1 MTNSIGSFRSIL
13 PLLLFVGVFLG
24 FGIYNNDFYALPS
37 PIAALMGIVSAFFV
51 LKGKIN
57 EKIDTFLKGCGDG
70 KILTMCIIYLLAGA
84 FATVSKATGSVDTIV
99 NLGLNYISPA
109 YFPVGIFLIASFLSF
124 ASGTSVG
131 SIVTLGPIVIDLA
144 EKSGSPLGLMG
155 AALLSGSMFG
165 DNLSVISDTTI
176 AATQS
181 LGCEMKDKFRA
192 NFKLALPAAILAVII
207 LLLIGFNQETSSMV
221 MEEKDFN
228 ILLIL
233 PYLLVIAL
241 SIIGINVFV
250 VLFSG
255 LIFAGILGIGNG
267 TFGVMDFAK
276 TTYEGFTGMT
286 EIFLLSLLTGGLAAL
301 VEKAGGI
308 NFLLRNINKII
319 NSKKTAL
326 LGIGGLVTV
335 ANFCVANNTIA
346 ILISGKVSKEITDKY
361 GLKPQESA
369 SVLDIFACYVQG
381 IIPYGAQILILIS
394 LSNFKMS
401 YLDLIQNSYYLHLL
415 LVITLVSIFLGKK
428 SSKTQLNTTL
438 NKNLNG
444 N

>member
-1 MTNSIGSFRSIL
+1 MTKTHGTFLSIL
-13 PLLLFVGVFLG
+13 PLLLFVGIFLG
-24 FGIYNNDFYALPS
+24 FGIYNQDFYALPS
-37 PIAALMGIVSAFFV
+37 PIAALIGIVSAFV
-51 LKGKIN
+51 LLKGKVN

-99 NLGLNYISPA
+99 NLGLNYISAA
-109 YFPVGIFLIASFLSF
+109 YFPVGIFVIASFLSF

-144 EKSGSPLGLMG
+144 EKSGSPLGLIG
-155 AALLSGSMFG
+155 AALLSGAMFG

-181 LGCEMKDKFRA
+181 LGCEMKDKFRV
-192 NFKLALPAAILAVII
+192 NFKLALPAAIIAIVI
-207 LLLIGFNQETSSMV
+207 LVAIGFSQETSAV
-221 MEEKDFN
+221 PLEQKDYNF
-228 ILLIL
+228 ILIL

-255 LIFAGILGIGNG
+255 LLFAGVLGMGYG
-267 TFGVMDFAK
+267 TFGLMDFAK
-276 TTYEGFTGMT
+276 SSYEGFTSMT

-319 NSKKTAL
+319 SSKKTAL

-346 ILISGKVSKEITDKY
+346 ILISGKVSKEITEKY

-401 YLDLIQNSYYLHLL
+401 YTDLILNSFYLHLL
-415 LVITLVSIFLGKK
+415 LVITLISIFF
-428 SSKTQLNTTL
+428 SSKN
-438 NKNLNG
+438 N
-444 N
+444 

>member
-1 MTNSIGSFRSIL
+1 MTKTHGTFLSIL
-13 PLLLFVGVFLG
+13 PLLLFVGIFLG
-24 FGIYNNDFYALPS
+24 FGIYNQDFYALPS
-37 PIAALMGIVSAFFV
+37 PIAALIGIVSAFV
-51 LKGKIN
+51 LLKGKVN

-99 NLGLNYISPA
+99 NLGLNYISAA
-109 YFPVGIFLIASFLSF
+109 YFPVGIFVIASFLSF

-144 EKSGSPLGLMG
+144 EKSGSPLGLIG
-155 AALLSGSMFG
+155 AALLSGAMFG

-181 LGCEMKDKFRA
+181 LGCEMKDKFRV
-192 NFKLALPAAILAVII
+192 NFKLAFPAAIIAIVI
-207 LLLIGFNQETSSMV
+207 LVVIGFSQETSAV
-221 MEEKDFN
+221 PLEQKDYNF
-228 ILLIL
+228 ILIL

-255 LIFAGILGIGNG
+255 LLFAGVLGMGYG
-267 TFGVMDFAK
+267 TFGLMDFAK
-276 TTYEGFTGMT
+276 SSYEGFTSMT

-346 ILISGKVSKEITDKY
+346 ILISGKVSKEITEKY

-401 YLDLIQNSYYLHLL
+401 YTDLILNSFYLHLL
-415 LVITLVSIFLGKK
+415 LVITLISIFFR
-428 SSKTQLNTTL
+428 SKN
-438 NKNLNG
+438 N
-444 N
+444 

>member
-1 MTNSIGSFRSIL
+1 MTKTHGTFLSIL
-13 PLLLFVGVFLG
+13 PLLLFIGIFLG
-24 FGIYNNDFYALPS
+24 FGIYNQDFYALPS
-37 PIAALMGIVSAFFV
+37 PIAALIGIVSAFV
-51 LKGKIN
+51 LLKGKVN

-99 NLGLNYISPA
+99 NLGLNYISAA
-109 YFPVGIFLIASFLSF
+109 YFPVGIFVIASFLSF

-144 EKSGSPLGLMG
+144 EKSGSPLGLIG
-155 AALLSGSMFG
+155 AALLSGAMFG

-181 LGCEMKDKFRA
+181 LGCEMKDKFRV
-192 NFKLALPAAILAVII
+192 NFKLAFPAAIIAIVI
-207 LLLIGFNQETSSMV
+207 LVAIGFSQETSAV
-221 MEEKDFN
+221 PLEQKDYNF
-228 ILLIL
+228 ILIL

-255 LIFAGILGIGNG
+255 LLFAGVLGMGYG
-267 TFGVMDFAK
+267 TFGLMDFAK
-276 TTYEGFTGMT
+276 SSYEGFTSMT

-346 ILISGKVSKEITDKY
+346 ILISGKVSKEITEKY

-401 YLDLIQNSYYLHLL
+401 YTDLILNSFYLHLL
-415 LVITLVSIFLGKK
+415 LVITLISIFFR
-428 SSKTQLNTTL
+428 SKN
-438 NKNLNG
+438 N
-444 N
+444 

>member
-1 MTNSIGSFRSIL
+1 MTKTNGTFLSIL
-13 PLLLFVGVFLG
+13 PLLLFVGIFLG
-24 FGIYNNDFYALPS
+24 FGIYNQDFYALPS
-37 PIAALMGIVSAFFV
+37 PIAALIGIVSAFV
-51 LKGKIN
+51 LLKGKVN

-99 NLGLNYISPA
+99 NLGLNYISAA
-109 YFPVGIFLIASFLSF
+109 YFPVGIFVIASFLSF

-144 EKSGSPLGLMG
+144 EKSGSPLGLIG
-155 AALLSGSMFG
+155 AALLSGAMFG

-181 LGCEMKDKFRA
+181 LGCEMKDKFRV
-192 NFKLALPAAILAVII
+192 NFKLAFPAAIIAIVI
-207 LLLIGFNQETSSMV
+207 LVAIGFSQETSAV
-221 MEEKDFN
+221 PLEQKDYNF
-228 ILLIL
+228 ILIL

-255 LIFAGILGIGNG
+255 LLFAGVLGMGSG
-267 TFGVMDFAK
+267 TFGLMDFAK
-276 TTYEGFTGMT
+276 SSYEGFTSMT

-346 ILISGKVSKEITDKY
+346 ILISGKVSKEITEKY

-401 YLDLIQNSYYLHLL
+401 YTDLILNSFYLHLL
-415 LVITLVSIFLGKK
+415 LVITLISIFFR
-428 SSKTQLNTTL
+428 SKN
-438 NKNLNG
+438 N
-444 N
+444 

>member
-1 MTNSIGSFRSIL
+1 MTKTHGTFLSIL
-13 PLLLFVGVFLG
+13 PLLLFVGIFLG
-24 FGIYNNDFYALPS
+24 FGIYNQDFYALPS
-37 PIAALMGIVSAFFV
+37 PIAALIGIVSAFV
-51 LKGKIN
+51 LLKGKVN

-84 FATVSKATGSVDTIV
+84 FATISKATGSVDTIV
-99 NLGLNYISPA
+99 NLGLNYISAA
-109 YFPVGIFLIASFLSF
+109 YFPVGIFVIASFLSF

-144 EKSGSPLGLMG
+144 EKSGSPLGLIG
-155 AALLSGSMFG
+155 AALLSGAMFG

-181 LGCEMKDKFRA
+181 LGCEMKDKFRV
-192 NFKLALPAAILAVII
+192 NFKLALPAAIIAIVI
-207 LLLIGFNQETSSMV
+207 LVAIGFSQETSAV
-221 MEEKDFN
+221 PLEQKDYNF
-228 ILLIL
+228 ILIL

-255 LIFAGILGIGNG
+255 LLFAGVLGMGYG
-267 TFGVMDFAK
+267 TFGLMDFAK
-276 TTYEGFTGMT
+276 SSYEGFTSMT

-346 ILISGKVSKEITDKY
+346 ILISGKVSKEITEKY

-401 YLDLIQNSYYLHLL
+401 YTDLILNSFYLHLL
-415 LVITLVSIFLGKK
+415 LVITLISIFFR
-428 SSKTQLNTTL
+428 SKN
-438 NKNLNG
+438 N
-444 N
+444 

>member
-1 MTNSIGSFRSIL
+1 MTKTNGSFTAII
-13 PLLLFVGVFLG
+13 PLLIFVFVFLG
-24 FGIYNNDFYALPS
+24 AGIFNNDFYALPS
-37 PIAALMGIVSAFFV
+37 PVAALIGIVSAFIL
-51 LKGKIN
+51 LKGKVN
-57 EKIDTFLKGCGDG
+57 EKIGTFLKGCGDG

-99 NLGLNYISPA
+99 SLGLNYISA
-109 YFPVGIFLIASFLSF
+109 EYFPVGIFVIASFLSF

-144 EKSGSPLGLMG
+144 EKSGSPLGLIG
-155 AALLSGSMFG
+155 AALLSGAIFG

-181 LGCEMKDKFRA
+181 MGCDMKDKFRA
-192 NFKLALPAAILAVII
+192 NFKLALPAALIAILIFV
-207 LLLIGFNQETSSMV
+207 LIGFNQEPTSV
-221 MEEKDFN
+221 IMEQKDFN
-228 ILLIL
+228 FMLIL
-233 PYLLVIAL
+233 PYLLVITL

-255 LIFAGILGIGNG
+255 LLFAGVLGIGYG
-267 TFGVMDFAK
+267 TFGLMDFAK
-276 TTYEGFTGMT
+276 NTYEGFTSMT

-319 NSKKTAL
+319 SSKKTAL
-326 LGIGGLVTV
+326 LGIGGLVSV

-361 GLKPQESA
+361 ELKPQESA

-401 YLDLIQNSYYLHLL
+401 YTDLVLNSFYLHLL
-415 LVITLVSIFLGKK
+415 LVITLGSIIFKNTKK
-428 SSKTQLNTTL
+428 LTLSKTTI
-438 NKNLNG
+438 
-444 N
+444 

>member
-1 MTNSIGSFRSIL
+1 MTKTNGSFTAII
-13 PLLLFVGVFLG
+13 PLLIFVFVFLG
-24 FGIYNNDFYALPS
+24 AGIYNNDFYALPS
-37 PIAALMGIVSAFFV
+37 PVAALIGIVSAFIL
-51 LKGKIN
+51 LKGKVN
-57 EKIDTFLKGCGDG
+57 QKIDTFLKGCGDG

-99 NLGLNYISPA
+99 NLGLNYISA
-109 YFPVGIFLIASFLSF
+109 EYFPVGTFVIASFLSF

-144 EKSGSPLGLMG
+144 EKSGSPLGLIG
-155 AALLSGSMFG
+155 AALLSGAIFG

-181 LGCEMKDKFRA
+181 MGCDMKDKFRA
-192 NFKLALPAAILAVII
+192 NFKLALPAALMAILIFV
-207 LLLIGFNQETSSMV
+207 LIGFNQEPTSV
-221 MEEKDFN
+221 LMEQKDFN
-228 ILLIL
+228 FMLIL
-233 PYLLVIAL
+233 PYLLVITL

-255 LIFAGILGIGNG
+255 LLFAGVLGVAYG
-267 TFGVMDFAK
+267 TFGLMDFAK
-276 TTYEGFTGMT
+276 NTYEGFTSMT

-319 NSKKTAL
+319 SSKKTAL
-326 LGIGGLVTV
+326 LGIGGLVSV

-361 GLKPQESA
+361 ELKPQESA

-401 YLDLIQNSYYLHLL
+401 YTDLVLNSFYLHLL
-415 LVITLVSIFLGKK
+415 LAITLGSIIFKSTKK
-428 SSKTQLNTTL
+428 LTL
-438 NKNLNG
+438 NKSTI
-444 N
+444 

>member
-1 MTNSIGSFRSIL
+1 MTTTTGSLRSIL

-24 FGIYNNDFYALPS
+24 FGIYNDDFYALPS
-37 PIAALMGIVSAFFV
+37 PIAAFVGIVSAFFL
-51 LKGKIN
+51 LKGKVN
-57 EKIDTFLKGCGDG
+57 DKIDTFLKGCGDG
-70 KILTMCIIYLLAGA
+70 KILTMCMIYLLAGA

-144 EKSGSPLGLMG
+144 EKSGSPLDLVG
-155 AALLSGSMFG
+155 AALLSGAMFG

-176 AATQS
+176 ASTQS

-192 NFKLALPAAILAVII
+192 NFKLALPAAIVAVII
-207 LLLIGFNQETSSMV
+207 LLLIGFNQETTSV
-221 MEEKDFN
+221 IMEEKDFN
-228 ILLIL
+228 ILLVL
-233 PYLLVIAL
+233 PYLLVITL

-255 LIFAGILGIGNG
+255 LLLAGLLGIGTG
-267 TFGVMDFAK
+267 VFGLMDFAHN
-276 TTYEGFTGMT
+276 TYEGFTEMT

-308 NFLLRNINKII
+308 NFLLRSINKII
-319 NSKKTAL
+319 TSQKTAL

-346 ILISGKVSKEITDKY
+346 ILISGKVSKEITEKY
-361 GLKPQESA
+361 NLKPQESA
-369 SVLDIFACYVQG
+369 SILDIFACYVQG

-394 LSNFKMS
+394 LSHFKMG
-401 YLDLIQNSYYLHLL
+401 YIELIANSFYLHLL
-415 LVITLVSIFLGKK
+415 LIITLVSIFLKK
-428 SSKTQLNTTL
+428 KTTTL
-438 NKNLNG
+438 QPEKLSNDY
-444 N
+444 

>member
-1 MTNSIGSFRSIL
+1 MTTTTGSFRSIL

-24 FGIYNNDFYALPS
+24 FGIYNDDFYALPS
-37 PIAALMGIVSAFFV
+37 PIAAFVGIVTAFFL
-51 LKGKIN
+51 LKGKVN
-57 EKIDTFLKGCGDG
+57 DKIDTFLKGCGDG
-70 KILTMCIIYLLAGA
+70 KILTMCMIYLLAGA

-144 EKSGSPLGLMG
+144 EKSGSPLGLVG
-155 AALLSGSMFG
+155 AALLSGAMFG

-192 NFKLALPAAILAVII
+192 NFKLALPAAIVAVII
-207 LLLIGFNQETSSMV
+207 LLLIGFNQETTSV
-221 MEEKDFN
+221 IMEEKDFN
-228 ILLIL
+228 ILLVL
-233 PYLLVIAL
+233 PYLLVITL

-255 LIFAGILGIGNG
+255 LLFAGLLGIGTG
-267 TFGVMDFAK
+267 VFGLMDFAQN
-276 TTYEGFTGMT
+276 TYEGFTEMT

-308 NFLLRNINKII
+308 NFLLRSINKII
-319 NSKKTAL
+319 TSQKTAL

-346 ILISGKVSKEITDKY
+346 ILISGKVSKEITEKY
-361 GLKPQESA
+361 NLKPQESA
-369 SVLDIFACYVQG
+369 SILDIFACYVQG

-394 LSNFKMS
+394 LSHFKMG
-401 YLDLIQNSYYLHLL
+401 YIELIANSFYLHLL
-415 LVITLVSIFLGKK
+415 LIITLVSIFLKK
-428 SSKTQLNTTL
+428 KTTSLQPEKLR
-438 NKNLNG
+438 NG
-444 N
+444 H

>member
-1 MTNSIGSFRSIL
+1 MTKTHGTFLSIL
-13 PLLLFVGVFLG
+13 PLLLFVGIFLG
-24 FGIYNNDFYALPS
+24 FGIYNQDFYALPS
-37 PIAALMGIVSAFFV
+37 PIAALIGIVSAFV
-51 LKGKIN
+51 LLKGKVN

-99 NLGLNYISPA
+99 NLGLNYISAA
-109 YFPVGIFLIASFLSF
+109 YFPVGIFVIASFLSF

-144 EKSGSPLGLMG
+144 EKSGSPLGLIG
-155 AALLSGSMFG
+155 AALLSGAMFG

-181 LGCEMKDKFRA
+181 LGCEMKDKFRV
-192 NFKLALPAAILAVII
+192 NFKLALPAAIIAIVILI
-207 LLLIGFNQETSSMV
+207 AIGFSQETSAV
-221 MEEKDFN
+221 PLEQKDYNF
-228 ILLIL
+228 ILIL

-255 LIFAGILGIGNG
+255 LLFAGVLGMGYG
-267 TFGVMDFAK
+267 TFGLMDFAK
-276 TTYEGFTGMT
+276 SSYEGFTSMT
-286 EIFLLSLLTGGLAAL
+286 EVFLLSLLTGGLAAL

-346 ILISGKVSKEITDKY
+346 ILISGKVSKEITEKY

-401 YLDLIQNSYYLHLL
+401 YTDLILNSFYLHLL
-415 LVITLVSIFLGKK
+415 LVITLISIFFR
-428 SSKTQLNTTL
+428 SKN
-438 NKNLNG
+438 N
-444 N
+444 

>member
-1 MTNSIGSFRSIL
+1 MTKTHGTFLSIL
-13 PLLLFVGVFLG
+13 PLLLFVGIFLG
-24 FGIYNNDFYALPS
+24 FGIYNQDFYALPS
-37 PIAALMGIVSAFFV
+37 PIAALIGIVSAFV
-51 LKGKIN
+51 LLKGKVN

-99 NLGLNYISPA
+99 NLGLNYISAA
-109 YFPVGIFLIASFLSF
+109 YFPVGIFVIASFLSF

-144 EKSGSPLGLMG
+144 EKSGSPLGLIG
-155 AALLSGSMFG
+155 AALLSGAMFG

-181 LGCEMKDKFRA
+181 LGCEMKDKFRV
-192 NFKLALPAAILAVII
+192 NFKLAFPAAIIAIVI
-207 LLLIGFNQETSSMV
+207 LVAIGFSQETSAV
-221 MEEKDFN
+221 PLEQKDYNF
-228 ILLIL
+228 ILIL

-255 LIFAGILGIGNG
+255 LLFAGVLGMGYG
-267 TFGVMDFAK
+267 TFGLMDFAK
-276 TTYEGFTGMT
+276 SSYEGFTSMT

-346 ILISGKVSKEITDKY
+346 ILISGKVSKEITEKY

-401 YLDLIQNSYYLHLL
+401 YTDLILNSFYLHLL
-415 LVITLVSIFLGKK
+415 LVITLISIFFR
-428 SSKTQLNTTL
+428 SKN
-438 NKNLNG
+438 N
-444 N
+444 

>member
-1 MTNSIGSFRSIL
+1 MTKTNGTFLSIL
-13 PLLLFVGVFLG
+13 PLLLFVGIFLG
-24 FGIYNNDFYALPS
+24 FGIYNQDFYALPS
-37 PIAALMGIVSAFFV
+37 PIAALIGIVSAFV
-51 LKGKIN
+51 LLKGKVN

-99 NLGLNYISPA
+99 NLGLNYISAA
-109 YFPVGIFLIASFLSF
+109 YFPVGIFVIASFLSF

-144 EKSGSPLGLMG
+144 EKSGSPLGLIG
-155 AALLSGSMFG
+155 AALLSGAMFG

-181 LGCEMKDKFRA
+181 LGCEMKDKFRV
-192 NFKLALPAAILAVII
+192 NFKLAFPAAIIAIVI
-207 LLLIGFNQETSSMV
+207 LVAIGFSQETSAV
-221 MEEKDFN
+221 PLEQKDYNF
-228 ILLIL
+228 ILIL

-255 LIFAGILGIGNG
+255 LLFAGVLGMGYG
-267 TFGVMDFAK
+267 TFGLMDFAK
-276 TTYEGFTGMT
+276 SSYEGFTSMT

-346 ILISGKVSKEITDKY
+346 ILISGKVSKEITEKY

-401 YLDLIQNSYYLHLL
+401 YTDLILNSFYLHLL
-415 LVITLVSIFLGKK
+415 LVVTLISIFFR
-428 SSKTQLNTTL
+428 SKN
-438 NKNLNG
+438 N
-444 N
+444 

>member
-1 MTNSIGSFRSIL
+1 MTKTNGTFLSIL
-13 PLLLFVGVFLG
+13 PLLLFVGIFLG
-24 FGIYNNDFYALPS
+24 FGIYNQDFYALPS
-37 PIAALMGIVSAFFV
+37 PIAALIGIVSAFV
-51 LKGKIN
+51 LLKGKVN

-99 NLGLNYISPA
+99 NLGLNYISAA
-109 YFPVGIFLIASFLSF
+109 YFPVGIFVIASFLSF

-144 EKSGSPLGLMG
+144 EKSGSPLGLIG
-155 AALLSGSMFG
+155 AALLSGAMFG

-181 LGCEMKDKFRA
+181 LGCEMKDKFRV
-192 NFKLALPAAILAVII
+192 NFKLALPAAILAIII
-207 LLLIGFNQETSSMV
+207 LIIIGFNQEATSVV
-221 MEEKDFN
+221 MEQKDFN
-228 ILLIL
+228 FMLIL
-233 PYLLVIAL
+233 PYLLVITL

-255 LIFAGILGIGNG
+255 LLFAGVLGMGYG
-267 TFGVMDFAK
+267 TFGLMDFAK
-276 TTYEGFTGMT
+276 SSYEGFTSMT

-301 VEKAGGI
+301 VERAGGI

-346 ILISGKVSKEITDKY
+346 ILISGKVSKEITEKY

-394 LSNFKMS
+394 LSGFKMS
-401 YLDLIQNSYYLHLL
+401 YTDLVLNSFYLHLL
-415 LVITLVSIFLGKK
+415 LAITLISILVRKK
-428 SSKTQLNTTL
+428 TSAVTPMTT
-438 NKNLNG
+438 
-444 N
+444 

>member
-1 MTNSIGSFRSIL
+1 MTKTHGTFLSIL
-13 PLLLFVGVFLG
+13 PLLLFVGIFLG
-24 FGIYNNDFYALPS
+24 FGIYNQDFYALPS
-37 PIAALMGIVSAFFV
+37 PIAALIGIVSAFV
-51 LKGKIN
+51 LLKGKVN

-99 NLGLNYISPA
+99 NLGLNYISAA
-109 YFPVGIFLIASFLSF
+109 YFPVGIFVIASFLSF

-144 EKSGSPLGLMG
+144 EKSGSPLGLIG
-155 AALLSGSMFG
+155 AALLSGAMFG

-181 LGCEMKDKFRA
+181 LGCEMKDKFRV
-192 NFKLALPAAILAVII
+192 NFKLAFPAAIIAIVI
-207 LLLIGFNQETSSMV
+207 LVAIGFSQETSAV
-221 MEEKDFN
+221 PLEQKNYNF
-228 ILLIL
+228 ILIL

-255 LIFAGILGIGNG
+255 LLFAGVLGMGYG
-267 TFGVMDFAK
+267 TFGLMDFAK
-276 TTYEGFTGMT
+276 SSYEGFTSMT

-346 ILISGKVSKEITDKY
+346 ILISGKVSKEITEKY

-401 YLDLIQNSYYLHLL
+401 YTDLILNSFYLHLL
-415 LVITLVSIFLGKK
+415 LVITLISIFFR
-428 SSKTQLNTTL
+428 SKN
-438 NKNLNG
+438 N
-444 N
+444 

>member
-1 MTNSIGSFRSIL
+1 MTKTNGSFTAII
-13 PLLLFVGVFLG
+13 PLLIFVFIFLG
-24 FGIYNNDFYALPS
+24 AGIYNDDFYALPS
-37 PIAALMGIVSAFFV
+37 PIAALIGIVSAFIL
-51 LKGKIN
+51 LKGKVN

-84 FATVSKATGSVDTIV
+84 FATVLKATGSVDTIV
-99 NLGLNYISPA
+99 NLGLNYISA
-109 YFPVGIFLIASFLSF
+109 EYFPVGIFVIASFLSF

-144 EKSGSPLGLMG
+144 EKSGSPLGLIG
-155 AALLSGSMFG
+155 AALLSGAIFG

-181 LGCEMKDKFRA
+181 MGCDMKDKFRA
-192 NFKLALPAAILAVII
+192 NFKLALPAALLAILIFV
-207 LLLIGFNQETSSMV
+207 LIGFNQEPTSV
-221 MEEKDFN
+221 ILEQKDFN
-228 ILLIL
+228 FMLIL
-233 PYLLVIAL
+233 PYLLVIIL

-255 LIFAGILGIGNG
+255 LLFAGVLGMGYG
-267 TFGVMDFAK
+267 TFGLLDFAK
-276 TTYEGFTGMT
+276 NTYEGFTSMT
-286 EIFLLSLLTGGLAAL
+286 EIFLLSLLTGGLAAV

-319 NSKKTAL
+319 SSKKTAI
-326 LGIGGLVTV
+326 LGIGGLVSV

-361 GLKPQESA
+361 ELKPQESA

-401 YLDLIQNSYYLHLL
+401 YTDLVLNSFYLHLL
-415 LVITLVSIFLGKK
+415 LVITLGSIIFKSTKK
-428 SSKTQLNTTL
+428 LPF
-438 NKNLNG
+438 NKSTI
-444 N
+444 

>member
-1 MTNSIGSFRSIL
+1 MTKTNGTFLSIL
-13 PLLLFVGVFLG
+13 PLLLFVGIFLG
-24 FGIYNNDFYALPS
+24 FGIYNQDFYALPS
-37 PIAALMGIVSAFFV
+37 PIAALIGIVSAFV
-51 LKGKIN
+51 LLKGKVN

-99 NLGLNYISPA
+99 NLGLNYISAA
-109 YFPVGIFLIASFLSF
+109 YFPVGIFVIASFLSF

-144 EKSGSPLGLMG
+144 EKSGSPLGLIG
-155 AALLSGSMFG
+155 AALLSGAMFG

-181 LGCEMKDKFRA
+181 LGCEMKDKFRV
-192 NFKLALPAAILAVII
+192 NFKLAFPAAIIAIVILI
-207 LLLIGFNQETSSMV
+207 AIGFSQETSAV
-221 MEEKDFN
+221 PLEQKNYNF
-228 ILLIL
+228 ILIL

-255 LIFAGILGIGNG
+255 LLFAGVLGMGYG
-267 TFGVMDFAK
+267 TFGLMDFAK
-276 TTYEGFTGMT
+276 SSYEGFTSMT

-346 ILISGKVSKEITDKY
+346 ILISGKVSKEITEKY

-401 YLDLIQNSYYLHLL
+401 YTDLILNSFYLHLL
-415 LVITLVSIFLGKK
+415 LVITLISIFFR
-428 SSKTQLNTTL
+428 SKN
-438 NKNLNG
+438 N
-444 N
+444 

>member
-1 MTNSIGSFRSIL
+1 MTTTTGSFRSIL

-24 FGIYNNDFYALPS
+24 FGIYNDDFYALPS
-37 PIAALMGIVSAFFV
+37 PIAAFVGIVSAFFL
-51 LKGKIN
+51 LKGKVN
-57 EKIDTFLKGCGDG
+57 DKIDTFLKGCGDG
-70 KILTMCIIYLLAGA
+70 KILTMCMIYLLAGA

-144 EKSGSPLGLMG
+144 EKSGSPLGLVG
-155 AALLSGSMFG
+155 AALLSGAMFG

-192 NFKLALPAAILAVII
+192 NFKLALPAAIVAVII
-207 LLLIGFNQETSSMV
+207 LLLSGFNQETTSV
-221 MEEKDFN
+221 IMEEKDYN
-228 ILLIL
+228 ILLVL
-233 PYLLVIAL
+233 PYLLVITL

-255 LIFAGILGIGNG
+255 LLFAGLLGIGTG
-267 TFGVMDFAK
+267 VFGLMVFAQN
-276 TTYEGFTGMT
+276 TYEGFTEMT

-308 NFLLRNINKII
+308 NFLLRSINKII
-319 NSKKTAL
+319 TSQKTAL

-346 ILISGKVSKEITDKY
+346 ILISGKVSKEITEKY
-361 GLKPQESA
+361 NLKPQESA
-369 SVLDIFACYVQG
+369 SILDIFACYVQG

-394 LSNFKMS
+394 LSHFKLG
-401 YLDLIQNSYYLHLL
+401 YTDLVLNSFYLHLL
-415 LVITLVSIFLGKK
+415 LSITLISIFFRKK
-428 SSKTQLNTTL
+428 TPELNSAMT
-438 NKNLNG
+438 
-444 N
+444 